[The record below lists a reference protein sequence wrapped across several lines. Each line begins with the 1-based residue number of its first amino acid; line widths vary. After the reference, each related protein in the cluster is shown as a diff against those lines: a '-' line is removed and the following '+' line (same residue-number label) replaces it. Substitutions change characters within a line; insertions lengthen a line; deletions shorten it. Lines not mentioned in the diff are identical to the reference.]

1 MVTVMTD
8 KKLIPTICPYCGV
21 GCKFYIARQEGRAVG
36 MEYMPDHPVVGGR
49 LCAKGNAA
57 LEVLN
62 HPDRLRRPMKKV
74 NGGFEEISWEEA
86 LDMVADHLRDA
97 CRTGS
102 ADHIGFLAS
111 AKCTNEENYL
121 FQKLARMLGTNNV
134 DHCARLCHAP
144 SVITLARS
152 LGNGAMTNPLSD
164 LARSDCIFII
174 GANPAE
180 NHAPAMYWIQE
191 AKDNGARVIVADP
204 RQTPT
209 AWLADDFLRLEPGSD
224 AALLNGMAKVILDEG
239 LEDRDFI
246 ARRAADFPAFAASL
260 RDLDLE
266 EVAAVTGLAL
276 GRIVGAAR
284 AFAGAKTGVI
294 VYCMGITQHTS
305 GSANVAACANL
316 TLLTGAIGKP
326 GAGLMP
332 LRGQN
337 NVQGACDMGALAEVF
352 PGGAPVTDPDVRKA
366 LARRWGV
373 AELSDKPGLTVVEMM
388 KAAGRGAIK
397 TMWIMG
403 EDPMVSEPN
412 TSQLGQALDALDFL
426 VVQDIFLTDTA
437 RKADLVLPAAAWA
450 EKSGSFT
457 NMERRIQW
465 FDQAVQPRGESRSD
479 LRIIDEVGKRLG
491 LAAGGDDAPAVLA
504 EINET
509 VSTYGGAVLE
519 RIREP
524 AGVHHPCPDKSH
536 PGTPILFTERFTTP
550 TGRARFI
557 PVSHAPPR
565 EVVSPGRPLVLTTG
579 RLAPHYN
586 GGSMTRR
593 TAALRDQAPAC
604 RVEIHPRDAGSLQIS
619 GGDSVN
625 VITARGRFTAGVRVT
640 DSIKPGVVFLPF
652 HFPGV
657 NDLTIDALD
666 QEAKTPEYKAAACRV
681 EKGGE

>member
-21 GCKFYIARQEGRAVG
+21 GCKFYLATQDGRAVG
-36 MEYMPDHPVVGGR
+36 MEYMPDHPVAGGR
-49 LCAKGNAA
+49 LCAKGIAA
-57 LEVLN
+57 LDVLN
-62 HPDRLRRPMKKV
+62 HPDRLRRPMKKE
-74 NGGFEEISWEEA
+74 NGEFKEISWDEA
-86 LDMVADHLRDA
+86 LDMVAAPLRAARLD
-97 CRTGS
+97 GS
-102 ADHIGFLAS
+102 AAHLGFLAS

-121 FQKLARMLGTNNV
+121 FQKLARTLGSNNV

-180 NHAPAMYWIQE
+180 NHAPALYWIQT

-239 LEDRDFI
+239 LENRDFI
-246 ARRAADFPAFAASL
+246 ARRTADYPAFAASL

-266 EVAAVTGLAL
+266 EVAAATGVGAAQ
-276 GRIVGAAR
+276 IVGAAR
-284 AFAGAKTGVI
+284 AFAGAGAGTI
-294 VYCMGITQHTS
+294 VYCMGVTQHTS

-316 TLLTGAIGKP
+316 ALLAGAIGKP

-352 PGGAPVTDPDVRKA
+352 PGGAPVTDPDARES

-373 AELSDKPGLTVVEMM
+373 DELSGEPGLTVTEMM
-388 KAAGRGAIK
+388 KAAGRGDLKA
-397 TMWIMG
+397 MWIMG

-412 TSQLGQALDALDFL
+412 TGQLARALDALDFL

-437 RKADLVLPAAAWA
+437 QQADLVLPAAAWA

-465 FDQAVQPRGESRSD
+465 FDQAVEPRGDSRPD
-479 LRIIDEVGKRLG
+479 LWIINEVGKRLD
-491 LAAGGDDAPAVLA
+491 LDPGGDDAPAVLA
-504 EINET
+504 EINEIIPG
-509 VSTYGGAVLE
+509 YRGAVLE
-519 RIREP
+519 RIQEL
-524 AGVHHPCPDKSH
+524 AGVHHPCPDASH
-536 PGTPILFTERFTTP
+536 PGTPILFTERFATP
-550 TGRARFI
+550 AGRARFT
-557 PVSHAPPR
+557 PVSHGAPG
-565 EVVSPGRPLVLTTG
+565 EVVGPDHPLVLTTG

-593 TAALRDQAPAC
+593 TAALQNQAPAC
-604 RVEIHPRDAGSLQIS
+604 KVEIHPRDAGSLRIS
-619 GGDSVN
+619 DGDSVN

-640 DSIKPGVVFLPF
+640 DSMKPGVVFLPF

-657 NDLTIDALD
+657 NDLTNDALD
-666 QEAKTPEYKAAACRV
+666 QEAKTPEYKTAACRV